1 MSCVIAWVSGSY
13 DLQHECTVQ
22 VCKLN
27 AFTEC
32 NDKGGSYH
40 KLLIAEKEG
49 QLHSCFVYTKRC
61 EDSTCEAQ
69 NIV

>member
-1 MSCVIAWVSGSY
+1 MLLYECQEVMTY
-13 DLQHECTVQ
+13 NKECTVQ

-27 AFTEC
+27 AFVEY

-40 KLLIAEKEG
+40 KLLIVEMEE

-61 EDSTCEAQ
+61 KVTACEAQ
-69 NIV
+69 RIV